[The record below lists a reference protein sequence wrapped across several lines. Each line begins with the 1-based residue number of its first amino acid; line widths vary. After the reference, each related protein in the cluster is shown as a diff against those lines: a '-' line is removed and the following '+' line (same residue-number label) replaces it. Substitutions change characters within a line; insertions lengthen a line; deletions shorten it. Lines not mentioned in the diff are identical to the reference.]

1 MRPMLIMRPVLIL
14 PLICLMLAGCA
25 LETPPPS
32 TGTLPQGA
40 FGNAIT
46 GEDPAIAAAND
57 ATWVFA
63 HPAGVQGNP
72 AEMALAVASLDAMAG
87 QFSTSPRWVR
97 MDTLVRLE
105 MLQARSK
112 VRRIL
117 GVRQGAP
124 SQAVIDGLVAASQAL
139 HRGDQQA
146 ALAALSA
153 PVFTLPPRRTLAIL
167 THFPYVPLANHA
179 TAFASQYLYPGG
191 GMDQGSM
198 D

>member
-1 MRPMLIMRPVLIL
+1 MRRL
-14 PLICLMLAGCA
+14 PLLLICASLAGCG

-32 TGTLPQGA
+32 TGTMPPNA
-40 FGNAIT
+40 FGNAII
-46 GEDPAIAAAND
+46 GEDPAMAAAND

-63 HPAGVQGNP
+63 HPARVQGKP
-72 AEMALAVASLDAMAG
+72 AEMALAAASLDAMAG
-87 QFSTSPRWVR
+87 QFSTSPRWAR
-97 MDTLVRLE
+97 MDTLVKLQ

-117 GVRQGAP
+117 GVRPGAP
-124 SQAVIDGLVAASQAL
+124 SQAVIDALVAASHAL
-139 HRGDQQA
+139 HRNDEPA

-153 PVFTLPPRRTLAIL
+153 PVFTLPPARTLAIL
-167 THFPYVPLANHA
+167 AHFPYVPLANHA

-191 GMDQGSM
+191 GFDQGTM

>member
-1 MRPMLIMRPVLIL
+1 MRRLLIL
-14 PLICLMLAGCA
+14 PLLSLGLAGCA

-32 TGTLPQGA
+32 TGYLPPGA
-40 FGNAIT
+40 FGNAIIN
-46 GEDPAIAAAND
+46 EDPAIAAAND

-72 AEMALAVASLDAMAG
+72 AEMALAAASLDAMAG
-87 QFSTSPRWVR
+87 QFSTSPRWER
-97 MDTLVRLE
+97 MDTLVKLQ

-117 GVRQGAP
+117 GVRVGAP
-124 SQAVIDGLVAASQAL
+124 SQAVIDVLVAASQAL
-139 HRGDQQA
+139 HRGDEQA
-146 ALAALSA
+146 ALSALSA
-153 PVFTLPPRRTLAIL
+153 PVFTFPPSRTLAIL

-191 GMDQGSM
+191 GIDQGTM

>member
-1 MRPMLIMRPVLIL
+1 MPRLFVLLIYTV
-14 PLICLMLAGCA
+14 LAGCA
-25 LETPPPS
+25 LETKPPS
-32 TGTLPQGA
+32 TGYLPPDA
-40 FGNAIT
+40 FGNSII

-72 AEMALAVASLDAMAG
+72 EAMALAAASLDAVAG

-97 MDTLVRLE
+97 MDTLVRLQ

-117 GVRQGAP
+117 GIRSGAP
-124 SQAVIDGLVAASQAL
+124 SQAVIDAL
-139 HRGDQQA
+139 ITTSRALRRGDQRA
-146 ALAALSA
+146 AQAALSA
-153 PVFTLPPRRTLAIL
+153 PVFAFPPRRTLAIL
-167 THFPYVPLANHA
+167 TNFPYVPLANHA

-191 GMDQGSM
+191 GTDQGSM
-198 D
+198 S